1 MIKGM
6 HIAAGAACIALAA
19 AGCGAS
25 AATSHPAPAVTVTVT
40 APAPAPVVT
49 DPSGDSSPSPAQ
61 EFLDFTCTMDQPG
74 VSDDY
79 TVNVTNPGASSISM
93 GVVTLN
99 FSDAAG
105 NVIDTEN
112 YVPNGAVTIPAGG
125 SAVLHAEASE
135 STSPPSSCQ
144 ETGWQLA

>member
-1 MIKGM
+1 MRKLF
-6 HIAAGAACIALAA
+6 AAGAALLALAA
-19 AGCGAS
+19 AGCGTTAAS
-25 AATSHPAPAVTVTVT
+25 NSVPPGQPGAHSSGYTGSPA
-40 APAPAPVVT
+40 
-49 DPSGDSSPSPAQ
+49 PAQ
-61 EFLDFTCTMDQPG
+61 EFLDFNCTMDQPG

-79 TVNVTNPGASSISM
+79 TVDVTNPGASSISM

-112 YVPNGAVTIPAGG
+112 YVPNGAITIPAGG
-125 SAVLHAEASE
+125 SAVMHAEASE

-144 ETGWQLA
+144 ETGWQQV